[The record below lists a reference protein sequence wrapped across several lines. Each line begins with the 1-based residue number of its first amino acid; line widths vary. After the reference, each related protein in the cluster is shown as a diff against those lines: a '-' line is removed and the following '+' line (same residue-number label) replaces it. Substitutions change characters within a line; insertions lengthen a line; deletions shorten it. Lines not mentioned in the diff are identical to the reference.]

1 MQTREL
7 ILLALKNKQIT
18 RPQANALLRHAKH
31 HTEGHRLFMLKA
43 IVEKHL
49 TLEEAHARALKAVG
63 K

>member
-18 RPQANALLRHAKH
+18 RPQANALLRHRQNS
-31 HTEGHRLFMLKA
+31 EGHRLFMLKA
-43 IVEKHL
+43 MIEKHL
-49 TLEEAHARALKAVG
+49 TFEEAHARALKAVG